1 MAKLKKKAGEAPK
14 FEPFALTLEFYDPE
28 DAEHFLQGMIVARSN
43 NSNETIVEIIDG
55 INESLAEYRGQKV
68 LHDVRERDEG

>member
-1 MAKLKKKAGEAPK
+1 VREGAEAKFK
-14 FEPFALTLEFYDPE
+14 PFALRLEFRDPD

-55 INESLAEYRGQKV
+55 INEAMVDYRQAK
-68 LHDVRERDEG
+68 LLSELNAR